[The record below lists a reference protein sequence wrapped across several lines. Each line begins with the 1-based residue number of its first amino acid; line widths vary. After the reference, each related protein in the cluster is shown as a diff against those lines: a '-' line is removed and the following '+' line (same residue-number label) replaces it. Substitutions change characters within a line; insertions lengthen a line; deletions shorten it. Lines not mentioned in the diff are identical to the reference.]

1 MRGRS
6 GWAEGARAE
15 TPGALPP
22 DPRDICERKMEAV
35 MGGRVL
41 SVASECVP
49 LLKTGGLADVVG
61 ALPGALAPLGWDMRV
76 LMPAYRP
83 LRARIAGW
91 PEVWAEDDLF
101 GGPGRVMAGEVG
113 GLRLLLL
120 DAPHLFD
127 REGGPYSGPNGDW
140 ADNAQRFAAL
150 SWAGARIARAGL
162 SDGWRP
168 GVLHG
173 HDWQAGLAPA
183 YLAFG
188 GPRDVASVITIHNIA
203 FQGWAP
209 ASLLGTLRLPAQEFH
224 PGSLEYYGGLSSLKA
239 GLVTADAITTVSP
252 TYADELSRA
261 EFGMGLQGV
270 IAARAGVVSG
280 ILNGVDTGVWSPAA
294 AGTPFSVGDMSG
306 KAAARAALCDE
317 FGLDVPGPL
326 AILVSRLTDQKGIDL
341 VPGVMPA
348 FVEGGGGLL
357 VLGSGDPGLEAA
369 MRGLAVRHPG
379 RVGVRIGY
387 DEDLSRRMFAG
398 GDAVLVPSRF
408 EPCGLTQMYGL
419 RFGTLPVVAAVGGL
433 ADTVIGATPATL
445 AAGVATGISFHP
457 TDGIALAQAMRRLL
471 ELHGKPDLWAAV
483 QRNAMRHPVGW
494 ETSAAA
500 YAALYGRLVA

>member
-1 MRGRS
+1 
-6 GWAEGARAE
+6 
-15 TPGALPP
+15 
-22 DPRDICERKMEAV
+22 

-76 LMPAYRP
+76 LMPAYRA
-83 LRARIAGW
+83 LRGRISDW
-91 PEVWAEDDLF
+91 PAVWTEADLF
-101 GGPGRVMAGEVG
+101 GGAAQVRVGEVDG
-113 GLRLLLL
+113 IRLLML

-140 ADNAQRFAAL
+140 GDNAQRFAAL
-150 SWAGARIARAGL
+150 SWAAARISREGL
-162 SDGWRP
+162 GDGWRP
-168 GVLHG
+168 DVLHV
-173 HDWQAGLAPA
+173 HDWQGGLAPA

-188 GPRDVASVITIHNIA
+188 GPRDVASVITVHNIA

-209 ASLLGTLRLPAQEFH
+209 ATLLSTLRLPAHEFH
-224 PGSLEYYGGLSSLKA
+224 PGSLEYYGGMSSLKA

-261 EFGMGLQGV
+261 EYGMGLQGV
-270 IAARAGVVSG
+270 IAARASVVSG
-280 ILNGVDTGVWSPAA
+280 ILNGVDTAIWSPAA
-294 AGTPFSVGDMSG
+294 AEPPFSADDLSG

-317 FGLDVPGPL
+317 FGLEVPGPL

-348 FVEGGGGLL
+348 FIEGGGGLL
-357 VLGSGDPGLEAA
+357 VLGSGDPGLEGA
-369 MRGLAVRHPG
+369 MRGLAARFPG
-379 RVGVRIGY
+379 RVGARIGY
-387 DEDLSRRMFAG
+387 DEALSRRMFAG

-433 ADTVIGATPATL
+433 ADTVIGVSPATL

-457 TDGIALAQAMRRLL
+457 TDGIAFAQAMRKLL
-471 ELHGKPDLWAAV
+471 DLHADPGQWARV

-500 YAALYGRLVA
+500 YAALYGRLRA